1 MKSLDITSVEVKSQA
16 RTIRARWSY
25 EIITDLNN
33 KNGFYG
39 IDNETAKELSIAI
52 RREMRLK
59 SIKNIFSEQKP

>member
-1 MKSLDITSVEVKSQA
+1 MKSIEVKSQA
-16 RTIRARWSY
+16 RTIRTRWSY

-39 IDNETAKELSIAI
+39 IDDETAKELSIAI

-59 SIKNIFSEQKP
+59 SIKNIFPN

>member
-16 RTIRARWSY
+16 RAIRAKWSY